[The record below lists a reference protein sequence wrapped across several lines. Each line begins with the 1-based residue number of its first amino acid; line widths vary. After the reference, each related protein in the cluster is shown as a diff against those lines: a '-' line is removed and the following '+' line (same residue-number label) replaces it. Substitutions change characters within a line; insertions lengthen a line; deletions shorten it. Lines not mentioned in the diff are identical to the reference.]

1 MYQLADEQANGWL
14 CRSSRGQC
22 VAKTCALN
30 VLGGDRCTAERRHGV
45 ESANDHRCSKKR
57 RSVDVPRSGQAVL
70 TGHNA
75 SSALAF
81 RSAAQSRPSSS
92 TTTTFI
98 SYPDIQ
104 QSTVLIAHSEQPTL
118 HLPISTSLHRL
129 TTVDGGRAALPC
141 HPPTRQCAK
150 TRRHRTWHSDTFS
163 GRVS

>member
-1 MYQLADEQANGWL
+1 MTRNPRVRPGRQLSAMQLARQCHSDRWRVMYQLAVQRRASKQMVVQEQSWSM
-14 CRSSRGQC
+14 CRKDLRVERVGRKQVHGRTSARSLPRGVWSQM
-22 VAKTCALN
+22 
-30 VLGGDRCTAERRHGV
+30 DI
-45 ESANDHRCSKKR
+45 SRCSQKG

-118 HLPISTSLHRL
+118 HPAYIHFP
-129 TTVDGGRAALPC
+129 A
-141 HPPTRQCAK
+141 
-150 TRRHRTWHSDTFS
+150 
-163 GRVS
+163 